1 MRNKVLE
8 FLKDGSGLPEE
19 RYNKAMELYRK
30 SQGHSVPAVNYYNRA
45 GFTGHNLK
53 NICYDLKKLHG
64 IKDGEIANFGTDVKK
79 IVVVGAGS
87 IAGTIEEVLKLMPD
101 EVKAIV
107 VFMANM
113 PKGDY
118 PAETTE
124 IFNPLREFV
133 EEHKSVFVDADGGN
147 YTGDDILK
155 ILYESTEG
163 WEDKDKLVD
172 ALAEKLT
179 NMVISKSGPGSAGS
193 FKQDLDLAPP
203 AKTPLQVLI
212 DAPEDAKAG
221 LKLIEEFPFLDDA
234 DCPDKLKILVQ
245 DKFTAWRN
253 YQKAHAALLVV
264 TQEGKDPVEMT
275 EAQLFEMAKGAIE
288 NFQLN
293 HAIYDELTYYK
304 EHKNILGNHPIFA
317 DEVLKEKVA
326 KLKDAAALKRRN
338 NLRTY
343 ISRDTPKIA
352 KAASEAAGRKLQEK
366 VQGWT
371 QELNL
376 LNERLGEGK

>member
-19 RYNKAMELYRK
+19 HYNTAMELYRK

-64 IKDGEIANFGTDVKK
+64 ITDGEIANYYKVAIIAVDDVLN
-79 IVVVGAGS
+79 VP
-87 IAGTIEEVLKLMPD
+87 EEL
-101 EVKAIV
+101 VKQLLA
-107 VFMANM
+107 
-113 PKGDY
+113 
-118 PAETTE
+118 
-124 IFNPLREFV
+124 FNP
-133 EEHKSVFVDADGGN
+133 EETKYNDAKKLAKDLELDLPNIKKVTVFAA
-147 YTGDDILK
+147 LEKAQK
-155 ILYESTEG
+155 IEL
-163 WEDKDKLVD
+163 DKLP
-172 ALAEKLT
+172 
-179 NMVISKSGPGSAGS
+179 VITDDTEPTDEGDFVPKNAQGVIEA
-193 FKQDLDLAPP
+193 
-203 AKTPLQVLI
+203 
-212 DAPEDAKAG
+212 APEDAKVG

-253 YQKAHAALLVV
+253 YQKAHATLLVV
-264 TQEGKDPVEMT
+264 TEEGKEPVEMT
-275 EAQLFEMAKGAIE
+275 DADLFGIATYAIE

-304 EHKNILGNHPIFA
+304 EHKSILGNHPIFA

-326 KLKDAAALKRRN
+326 KLTDAAALKRRN

-343 ISRDTPKIA
+343 ISRDTPKL
-352 KAASEAAGRKLQEK
+352 SGEMTEAAGTKLRAK
-366 VQGWT
+366 IKDWT

-376 LNERLGEGK
+376 LDVRLGESK